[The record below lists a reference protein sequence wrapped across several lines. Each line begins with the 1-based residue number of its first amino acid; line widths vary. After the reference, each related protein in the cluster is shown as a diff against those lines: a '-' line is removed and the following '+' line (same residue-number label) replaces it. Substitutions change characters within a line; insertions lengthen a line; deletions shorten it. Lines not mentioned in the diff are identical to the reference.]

1 MVLVEIQ
8 KCLYR
13 GAAKSNWTSQ
23 NNSMMS
29 DRESRD
35 LLKKQ
40 QRTPTPGKRKEKR
53 QERNESDTR
62 ENTSFQPKSLVFE
75 EEKENEC
82 SSKPFSDPVYKRI
95 SVKNGQIN
103 KYDLSTM
110 RRVCQEQG
118 LDSTGKHDSVK
129 KRLKE
134 HFKNLFLK
142 EAGLDFRPH
151 RTFDY
156 LVVVDFEAT
165 CEDKNSPDYPHEIIE
180 FPSVLV
186 DTRSGSIVSSWR
198 EYVRPVINPTL
209 SEFCVSLTGIT
220 QETVDSSS
228 QFPAVLEHF
237 ESWLEAEGLGTRFSF
252 ALVTDGPFDVG
263 RFLRLSCQ
271 QADIV
276 VPDWG
281 TRWCNLR
288 KAFANFYR
296 GGTPASPKSPGLQ
309 IMLERLGLEFEGNP
323 HSGLDDATNIARV
336 AARMVKDGAQFRVNE
351 RLEENPESASPTRNI
366 KPRLQHVVPVTKRES
381 DSWLRSRKNLL
392 EQNEKDEKENVG
404 R

>member
-1 MVLVEIQ
+1 MVLEEIQ
-8 KCLYR
+8 KCLYSS
-13 GAAKSNWTSQ
+13 AVKSNWTSQ

-53 QERNESDTR
+53 QERNESDIR

-142 EAGLDFRPH
+142 EAGLDCRPH
-151 RTFDY
+151 RWYSNSSVVFRVAADMTVLYFRTFDY

-165 CEDKNSPDYPHEIIE
+165 CEDKNSPEYPHEIIE

-186 DTRSGSIVSSWR
+186 DTR
-198 EYVRPVINPTL
+198 
-209 SEFCVSLTGIT
+209 
-220 QETVDSSS
+220 
-228 QFPAVLEHF
+228 
-237 ESWLEAEGLGTRFSF
+237 
-252 ALVTDGPFDVG
+252 
-263 RFLRLSCQ
+263 RL
-271 QADIV
+271 D
-276 VPDWG
+276 
-281 TRWCNLR
+281 
-288 KAFANFYR
+288 
-296 GGTPASPKSPGLQ
+296 
-309 IMLERLGLEFEGNP
+309 
-323 HSGLDDATNIARV
+323 
-336 AARMVKDGAQFRVNE
+336 
-351 RLEENPESASPTRNI
+351 
-366 KPRLQHVVPVTKRES
+366 
-381 DSWLRSRKNLL
+381 
-392 EQNEKDEKENVG
+392 
-404 R
+404 